1 MPLRQAL
8 TAPWRGIQS
17 YPYLHQFLLA
27 NVFSRF
33 FFFAA
38 TLDLGI
44 VDLRRLIYDPQYVV
58 PRIDY
63 ILVPELTG
71 TPGVIYMASAYIVTF
86 LLVEISWRMGTFA
99 DRIRTSSRVYSWQAK
114 AVSVTWRHMIPV
126 VLMMEVA
133 RAVAR
138 IRGLL
143 VLDLI
148 WMSVSVVVLGRFTWP
163 VLRANMIIRDRRVKE
178 ARVIANL
185 ARVSRV
191 SRLAEAFPVV
201 RRCHIPTDDDC
212 PICLVPFGKVSC
224 AVVRTPGCGHV
235 FCKNCIAKW
244 IVQSKGRCPVCR
256 HDVYPDLEAS
266 AARFYGFSAFPRL
279 ILRTTIDIWDII
291 TMPVWNAVA
300 KVLSVLVQVYSS
312 IVSIFRTVLG
322 FVTSLCR
329 LVTSDLIWLINELA
343 EANEPPL
350 DTGRAS
356 ETNSK
361 DGFDA
366 IQKHIEEL
374 VMMMQAQSSQ
384 VSQMTGEQLR
394 QAQDIR
400 TLAATLERMQW
411 GRSVAEV
418 APASVSKGDET
429 RGHAR
434 LSVV

>member
-1 MPLRQAL
+1 
-8 TAPWRGIQS
+8 
-17 YPYLHQFLLA
+17 
-27 NVFSRF
+27 
-33 FFFAA
+33 
-38 TLDLGI
+38 
-44 VDLRRLIYDPQYVV
+44 
-58 PRIDY
+58 
-63 ILVPELTG
+63 
-71 TPGVIYMASAYIVTF
+71 
-86 LLVEISWRMGTFA
+86 
-99 DRIRTSSRVYSWQAK
+99 
-114 AVSVTWRHMIPV
+114 
-126 VLMMEVA
+126 
-133 RAVAR
+133 
-138 IRGLL
+138 
-143 VLDLI
+143 
-148 WMSVSVVVLGRFTWP
+148 
-163 VLRANMIIRDRRVKE
+163 
-178 ARVIANL
+178 
-185 ARVSRV
+185 
-191 SRLAEAFPVV
+191 
-201 RRCHIPTDDDC
+201 
-212 PICLVPFGKVSC
+212 
-224 AVVRTPGCGHV
+224 
-235 FCKNCIAKW
+235 
-244 IVQSKGRCPVCR
+244 
-256 HDVYPDLEAS
+256 
-266 AARFYGFSAFPRL
+266 
-279 ILRTTIDIWDII
+279 
-291 TMPVWNAVA
+291 MPVWNAVA